1 MLPGGVPE
9 EGDSVATTEEFIFAL
24 YMDMATPEQQRR
36 AMEKLC
42 EAGAVMGKIIDNPL
56 VQLMCYLA
64 VQAAK
69 RRCEELA
76 RQRTN

>member
-9 EGDSVATTEEFIFAL
+9 EGDSVATTEEFI
-24 YMDMATPEQQRR
+24 YMGMATPEQQRR